1 MKKLLTKLSP
11 IGMLMDDP
19 DKLKYVSPIAMLLS
33 SGNKDKDNK
42 NQTNQVTRQTEQ
54 AKQQSFKKG
63 GQIKKEPLKNNLDK
77 GMEAD
82 RTGLLKERKVKN
94 NDMDSPDY
102 TPATPMEIY
111 QDMRPVTDKTP
122 PQVQG
127 FGKARKPIR

>member
-63 GQIKKEPLKNNLDK
+63 GQI
-77 GMEAD
+77 
-82 RTGLLKERKVKN
+82 
-94 NDMDSPDY
+94 
-102 TPATPMEIY
+102 
-111 QDMRPVTDKTP
+111 TDKTP

>member
-33 SGNKDKDNK
+33 SGNKDKDKDNK

-54 AKQQSFKKG
+54 AKQQSFSNGKKI
-63 GQIKKEPLKNNLDK
+63 QKQKSNPKKN
-77 GMEAD
+77 
-82 RTGLLKERKVKN
+82 KEENK
-94 NDMDSPDY
+94 DTESPDY
-102 TPATPMEIY
+102 TRVPKELSVFKDTVKKASGGFI
-111 QDMRPVTDKTP
+111 KTS

>member
-63 GQIKKEPLKNNLDK
+63 GKIKKKLKNNPDK

-82 RTGLLKERKVKN
+82 T
-94 NDMDSPDY
+94 
-102 TPATPMEIY
+102 TPPTPIDIY
-111 QDMRPVTDKTP
+111 EDMRPVTGKES